1 MIFAFSFF
9 LILHSQKIVGFL
21 FSTLLTS
28 EQGSDISRFSR
39 GCDKVPGFFFFAFS
53 QIQDKPGHS
62 VSSLRPNEPAFPQHP
77 LESQPEVKGQCPKAL
92 PAKSAGPRVK
102 DSWVC

>member
-28 EQGSDISRFSR
+28 EQGLDISRFSR
-39 GCDKVPGFFFFAFS
+39 GCDKVPGFFFFCFLTNTRQTRAFCEFLEA
-53 QIQDKPGHS
+53 KRA
-62 VSSLRPNEPAFPQHP
+62 SLPPAPT
-77 LESQPEVKGQCPKAL
+77 
-92 PAKSAGPRVK
+92 
-102 DSWVC
+102 

>member
-39 GCDKVPGFFFFAFS
+39 GCDKVPGFFFFLLS
-53 QIQDKPGHS
+53 HKYKTNQGI
-62 VSSLRPNEPAFPQHP
+62 L
-77 LESQPEVKGQCPKAL
+77 
-92 PAKSAGPRVK
+92 
-102 DSWVC
+102 